1 MLGTAGSTEHPVG
14 ADGFLATGDLGYWNE
29 IGQLCIA
36 GRDDGLFKINGH
48 RVSSF
53 EIEQLALESSD
64 LIRNA
69 KCIAVEDSRF
79 AGHKIVLLLEVPADV
94 HGKFLSSK
102 FDDIPAKLWRKFQPL
117 AHFPKEIMVLETFP
131 RNANGKVA
139 LSTLKETYLQSHKA
153 AQLESSHSRLQFFR
167 LRSNE
172 PKCLDAA

>member
-14 ADGFLATGDLGYWNE
+14 ADGFLPTGDLGYWNE

-36 GRDDGLFKINGH
+36 GRDDGVFKINGH

-53 EIEQLALESSD
+53 EIEQLALETSD

-69 KCIAVEDSRF
+69 KCITVEDSRF
-79 AGHKIVLLLEVPADV
+79 AGHKIVLLLEVPAEV
-94 HGKFLSSK
+94 QGKFLSSK
-102 FDDIPAKLWRKFQPL
+102 FDDIPETIWRKFQTL

-139 LSTLKETYLQSHKA
+139 IPTLKEIYLQSRNE
-153 AQLESSHSRLQFFR
+153 AQLECSHSRLQFFR

-172 PKCLDAA
+172 LKGLEA